1 MKSPLSQWF
10 GGAEPALRA
19 ATTADAAAL
28 AAVHAAAFHIAW
40 DAAEFE
46 RLLADRLSRALVATD
61 GTGGAPIGF
70 ILVRGVK
77 PETEI
82 LSVAVVPRRRGRG
95 LARRLLERLLGQL
108 AAEGF
113 TTVFLEV
120 EEGNAPARR
129 LYDRNGFA
137 EVGRRAGYYRTASG
151 TPATALVMRRDIA

>member
-1 MKSPLSQWF
+1 MKTPLSHWF
-10 GGAEPALRA
+10 AAPEPALRA

-28 AAVHAAAFHIAW
+28 ATVHAAAFHIAW

-61 GTGGAPIGF
+61 GPGGAPVGF

-137 EVGRRAGYYRTASG
+137 EVGHRAGYYRTASG
-151 TPATALVMRRDIA
+151 APATALVMRRDIA

>member
-1 MKSPLSQWF
+1 MRALLARWL
-10 GGAEPALRA
+10 GGREPVLRPA
-19 ATTADAAAL
+19 VTADAAAF
-28 AAVHAAAFHIAW
+28 AAVHAAAFRVAW
-40 DAAEFE
+40 DADEFE

-61 GTGGAPIGF
+61 GPDGAVIGF

-82 LSVAVVPRRRGRG
+82 LSVAVMPRWRGHG
-95 LARRLLERLLGQL
+95 LGRRLLERLLGQL

-129 LYDRNGFA
+129 LYSNTGFG
-137 EVGRRAGYYRTASG
+137 EVGRRAGYYSTASG
-151 TPATALVMRRDIA
+151 EPTAAIVMRRDIA

>member
-1 MKSPLSQWF
+1 MKFPISQWF
-10 GGAEPALRA
+10 GAREPVLRT

-28 AAVHAAAFHIAW
+28 AAVHASAFRIAW
-40 DAAEFE
+40 DADEFE
-46 RLLADRLSRALVATD
+46 RLLADRLSRALVAVD
-61 GTGGAPIGF
+61 GTGGAALGF

-95 LARRLLERLLGQL
+95 LARRLLERQLGQL

-120 EEGNAPARR
+120 EEANAPARR
-129 LYDRNGFA
+129 LYERNGFA

-151 TPATALVMRRDIA
+151 APATALVMRRDIA

>member
-1 MKSPLSQWF
+1 MKALLSKVF
-10 GGAEPALRA
+10 GGREPVLRTA
-19 ATTADAAAL
+19 GAADAAAL
-28 AAVHAAAFHIAW
+28 AAVHAASFRIAW
-40 DAAEFE
+40 DAEEFE

-61 GTGGAPIGF
+61 GPDGAATGF

-129 LYDRNGFA
+129 LYERTGFA

-151 TPATALVMRRDIA
+151 APATALVMRRDIT